1 MPPTKF
7 MTGNIFRG
15 QIQNALFNQISVWTG
30 QGIQLLGMLTEA
42 IHTPFMSDRFLAI
55 ENAKYIFNNMRS
67 IGDEVEFKE
76 NGIIRNRAKEVLQ
89 KAIELLESLKH
100 EGLFNALEQ
109 GKFGGVKRPKTGG
122 KGLSGVVQ
130 RGTNYRNP
138 FVEPMLNRK

>member
-1 MPPTKF
+1 
-7 MTGNIFRG
+7 
-15 QIQNALFNQISVWTG
+15 
-30 QGIQLLGMLTEA
+30 
-42 IHTPFMSDRFLAI
+42 
-55 ENAKYIFNNMRS
+55 MRS

-76 NGIIRNRAKEVLQ
+76 NGIIAIGKEVLQ